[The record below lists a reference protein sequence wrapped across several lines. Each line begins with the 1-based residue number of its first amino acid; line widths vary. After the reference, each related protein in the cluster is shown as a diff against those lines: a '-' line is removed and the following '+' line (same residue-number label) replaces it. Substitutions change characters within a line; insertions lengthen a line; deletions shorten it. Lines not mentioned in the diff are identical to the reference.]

1 MSFNRQN
8 EYKIFIAKQKQ
19 KEKEYRA
26 LGISEQLIQAI
37 LDYDRTQF
45 LNDMCFYS
53 HNQSFNCSASE
64 FDDENNPL
72 IKKYREH
79 FVVSGEYTTDKLE
92 TFDNCELF
100 LAITEMK
107 KVNQQI
113 VRLLI
118 DGFTLYEIAEI
129 TAISYWGILK
139 RVQQIRKEL
148 LPIVEKDFCQVN
160 ISDENDIDDVLDLK
174 DLEFRTFVGG
184 GENE

>member
-8 EYKIFIAKQKQ
+8 EYKIFIAKQNQ
-19 KEKEYRA
+19 KEKEYKV
-26 LGISEQLIQAI
+26 LGMSEQVIQTI
-37 LDYDRTQF
+37 LDFDRSQF
-45 LNDMCFYS
+45 LNDMCFYA
-53 HNQSFNCSASE
+53 HNQSLSCSTSE

-72 IKKYREH
+72 MKKY
-79 FVVSGEYTTDKLE
+79 FKDFIVSDEAITSKLE
-92 TFDNCELF
+92 PFDNYELF

-107 KVNQQI
+107 KTNQQI
-113 VRLLI
+113 VGLLI

-139 RVQQIRKEL
+139 RVQQIRKDL
-148 LPIVEKDFCQVN
+148 SPIVKKDFFEVN